1 MNKTPTTSIQAF
13 FKHLFT
19 VCLIGVVYI
28 LTQALLFPI
37 LTKLHD
43 YLLVND
49 LMLWFGGMIS
59 LIVFYLIYW
68 IWAHKETYLPSSI
81 LPGLLLIAVLYL
93 YYRLFSPSCHF
104 WLIDAGYPVAWADL
118 FLLPWLYILLRYV
131 KIRCTREE
139 KDETKVPSS
148 QILNRAIE
156 SAKEDELDFKPKV
169 DELVQ
174 ELKELDLREQSTC
187 YGIIAPWGYGKTS
200 FLNLLSDE
208 FRSAGDGIIVWFNPR
223 SAKSAERIQEDFFAK
238 LGKEL
243 SRYYWGAGLII
254 SRYAKHLGL
263 LDHYSETR
271 LIADALRLL
280 QTKGSKETVSNAIE
294 KTGKRLYIILD
305 DLDRLTGAELL
316 ETIKLIDLNA
326 SFKNTV
332 FLVACDKKYANDVLQ
347 AHLGSNP
354 GQGYLDKYITEEVPL
369 SKYIEEKLNQ
379 IMIGYL
385 REYVKDGILV
395 RQKAVLEN
403 WHDIAPYIIPHLGTC
418 RQLKQYFRLFIN
430 DFREVQDYVDPV
442 DFFLLTLLKYKDKG
456 VYDAVKYRIY
466 FGGGDPFFSCYSTG
480 RWDNESPLL
489 LFEMENN
496 ISSKTNNTSCASK
509 AEDFH
514 RSLIE
519 QLELVLQAAQWDGAA
534 AVLWMLFPD
543 SKMADGIHLPFD
555 LKDGYERKSNVPY
568 SSIRYRRGFTSYF
581 PDLVDIDREL
591 WHQDVLSIAKC
602 KDRNTIYQLLDRRY
616 NEKDADALVH
626 LLLDLLES
634 HLQPDENWIRTLHLV
649 IYTAGTYDDLELKR
663 SLPKYLRKRNKFSA
677 GMPDDVIVE
686 NQYRMIMDEILN
698 NVIDNY
704 PLLAYELLAPIGNPS
719 IQGHRIRYIYTEK
732 EAAELL
738 LKAFE
743 KSLTKYAGQ
752 QVYRHRDIINEL
764 LREGSFFMLKKEASL
779 QFSSWIKTYPREGV
793 WMLLS
798 TQRVKENSTLEVG
811 FESTINAIEE
821 AGLSVETWISII
833 EDSKT
838 KEVLEVVAS
847 KLDRCVSCLDFKH
860 DNSISIPY
868 IHEAFTR
875 SGLIPIKQ

>member
-93 YYRLFSPSCHF
+93 YYHFFSPSCYF
-104 WLIDAGYPVAWADL
+104 WQIDAAYPVAWADL
-118 FLLPWLYILLRYV
+118 FLLPWLYILLRYA
-131 KIRCTREE
+131 KTRCTREE
-139 KDETKVPSS
+139 KNETKVPSS

-174 ELKELDLREQSTC
+174 ELRELDLREQSTC

-208 FRSAGDGIIVWFNPR
+208 LRLTGDGIIVWFNPR
-223 SAKSAERIQEDFFAK
+223 SAKSVERIQEDFFTK

-254 SRYAKHLGL
+254 SRYTKHLGL

-280 QTKGSKETVSNAIE
+280 QTKGSKDAVSNAIE

-354 GQGYLDKYITEEVPL
+354 GQGYLDKYITREILLQE
-369 SKYIEEKLNQ
+369 YIEEKLKRV
-379 IMIGYL
+379 MAGYL
-385 REYVKDGILV
+385 KEEVKDGKLIT
-395 RQKAVLEN
+395 QKVVLDS
-403 WHDIAPYIIPHLGTC
+403 WSKISSDIIPHLITC
-418 RQLKQYFRLFIN
+418 REVKRYFNLFIN
-430 DFREVQDYVDPV
+430 DFLEVQDYVNPV
-442 DFFLLTLLKYKDKG
+442 DFFLITLLKHKDKR
-456 VYDAVKYRIY
+456 VYDAVKYRIR
-466 FGGGDPFFSCYSTG
+466 FMGNEPFVTPYPMSTYDKWPPYLETDEPNSEQG
-480 RWDNESPLL
+480 EYPQNLSEHL
-489 LFEMENN
+489 
-496 ISSKTNNTSCASK
+496 K
-509 AEDFH
+509 
-514 RSLIE
+514 LI
-519 QLELVLQAAQWDGAA
+519 LQGSQWEGAA
-534 AVLWMLFPD
+534 MLLWMLFPE
-543 SKMADGIHLPFD
+543 SKMTEAIQLPLD
-555 LKDGYERKSNVPY
+555 IIEGYRKKSIAYY
-568 SSIRYRRGFTSYF
+568 SSIQNSYSFSSYF
-581 PDLVDIDREL
+581 PDLEHPKREL
-591 WHQDVLSIAKC
+591 WHQDM
-602 KDRNTIYQLLDRRY
+602 
-616 NEKDADALVH
+616 
-626 LLLDLLES
+626 LLLIKGGDREGIESIITRRCMEDGSDVIASLFFDLVFSKIYPNEDQVATLVNIAYIVDCFGEPNLKAFL
-634 HLQPDENWIRTLHLV
+634 HGLLNWVDSIDYLHSQR
-649 IYTAGTYDDLELKR
+649 IHGTYEEII
-663 SLPKYLRKRNKFSA
+663 NKFI
-677 GMPDDVIVE
+677 GYLV
-686 NQYRMIMDEILN
+686 LHH
-698 NVIDNY
+698 
-704 PLLAYELLAPIGNPS
+704 PLLACELLIPGGTTSKHYRENYVFEERVAS
-719 IQGHRIRYIYTEK
+719 EY
-732 EAAELL
+732 L
-738 LKAFE
+738 LKALDTC
-743 KSLTKYAGQ
+743 LTKDLHLDESRLGE
-752 QVYRHRDIINEL
+752 VIDKL
-764 LREGSFFMLKKEASL
+764 LTLDPPFMFKQEASQL
-779 QFSSWIKTYPREGV
+779 VVEWIRENPTDSI

-798 TQRVKENSTLEVG
+798 ITEVNNNKLRIS
-811 FESTINAIEE
+811 FRSFATEMTAL
-821 AGLSVETWISII
+821 GLSVYDWISLI
-833 EDSKT
+833 EEPEA
-838 KEVLEVVAS
+838 KEVLRVIAS
-847 KLDRCVSCLDFKH
+847 SQGDHIECPLRDSFYDMRH
-860 DNSISIPY
+860 ISY
-868 IHEAFTR
+868 LHETFTQT
-875 SGLIPIKQ
+875 GLIYTAQ

>member
-208 FRSAGDGIIVWFNPR
+208 LRSTGDGIIVWFNPR

-271 LIADALRLL
+271 LIADALRLF
-280 QTKGSKETVSNAIE
+280 QTKGNKEAVSNAIE

-354 GQGYLDKYITEEVPL
+354 GQGYLDKYITREIDL
-369 SKYIEEKLNQ
+369 LGYINEKLTFMMVRYLQAQ
-379 IMIGYL
+379 IT
-385 REYVKDGILV
+385 DGILV
-395 RQKAVLEN
+395 SKKEVLQE
-403 WHDIAPYIIPHLGTC
+403 WYGIANYIIPHLGTC
-418 RQLKQYFRLFIN
+418 RELKRYFNLFIS
-430 DFREVQDYVDPV
+430 DFREVQDFIDPA
-442 DFFLLTLLKYKDKG
+442 DFFILTLLKYKDKG
-456 VYDAVKYRIY
+456 VYNMLKYRVR
-466 FGGGDPFFSCYSTG
+466 FLEDGEPFVNLRPENWYYRKCSYSEANSLNPG
-480 RWDNESPLL
+480 RRVYPQSSSEQLLSILQGAHWEGATVLLWL
-489 LFEMENN
+489 LFPN
-496 ISSKTNNTSCASK
+496 
-509 AEDFH
+509 
-514 RSLIE
+514 
-519 QLELVLQAAQWDGAA
+519 
-534 AVLWMLFPD
+534 
-543 SKMADGIHLPFD
+543 SKMMKGFQLPPAAIA
-555 LKDGYERKSNVPY
+555 GYGRTYRVPY
-568 SSIRYRRGFTSYF
+568 SAIRNSNSFSSYF
-581 PDLVDIDREL
+581 PDLGDRDRDL
-591 WHQDVLSIAKC
+591 WHQDVLSLRKSR
-602 KDRNTIYQLLDRRY
+602 DREAVQKILDRRY
-616 NEKDADALVH
+616 PLDRDAIVNLWVDLT
-626 LLLDLLES
+626 LLEFYRDDDRATTIM
-634 HLQPDENWIRTLHLV
+634 HIAYAADKYN
-649 IYTAGTYDDLELKR
+649 DLELRELLIELLTDGRLHAYETIRIISGSGEYKR
-663 SLPKYLRKRNKFSA
+663 LMNRVF
-677 GMPDDVIVE
+677 DC
-686 NQYRMIMDEILN
+686 MISDH
-698 NVIDNY
+698 
-704 PLLAYELLAPIGNPS
+704 PLLACELLSVIGDPS
-719 IQGHRIRYIYTEK
+719 NQDK
-732 EAAELL
+732 E
-738 LKAFE
+738 
-743 KSLTKYAGQ
+743 Y
-752 QVYRHRDIINEL
+752 VY
-764 LREGSFFMLKKEASL
+764 GKKEASVLML
-779 QFSSWIKTYPREGV
+779 QALESCLAKYYDYEVGRLGEVINGLLMKEAYFILKEEAFSLVVGWIQMHPTDSIWP
-793 WMLLS
+793 LLS
-798 TQRVKENSTLEVG
+798 ISQENGKLKIWLRSCVDAM
-811 FESTINAIEE
+811 IDR
-821 AGLSVETWISII
+821 GLSMDNWISSI
-833 EDSKT
+833 EGLESKAILQVITSSENGFVECSLT
-838 KEVLEVVAS
+838 KSYSGQMLSSYLYDA
-847 KLDRCVSCLDFKH
+847 FA
-860 DNSISIPY
+860 
-868 IHEAFTR
+868 HE
-875 SGLIPIKQ
+875 GLI